1 VGEEAMTTLAGTGQ
15 RLWHLVL
22 GAAET
27 LFPGY
32 FALVMAT
39 GITSIASHLLE
50 FRVIAETLVGA
61 NLLAFVALS
70 SLTILRAAR
79 FPERLLGDLAD
90 HARGPGFFTVVAG
103 TCVVGG
109 QLLVVVD
116 APRIAGFFWDLG
128 LGLWLVVMYGFFL
141 AVFTKARKPGL
152 EHGLNGSWL
161 IAAVATHSLSVLGT
175 LLAASSPRPELL
187 LFVSLS
193 LYLVGCFLYVVLI
206 TLILHRLAFLPLSAE
221 ALTPPYWINM
231 GAVAITTVAG
241 SLLILH
247 AGAWRLLAEL
257 RPFIAGLTLLFWAV
271 ATWWLPLLVGL
282 SLWRHVVRRLPLG
295 YDPQLWAVA
304 FPLGMYT
311 VATLRLSAAL
321 DLPFLAAIPAAS
333 IYVALAVWMALAVG
347 LLVTLWR
354 RAARALLEASA

>member
-1 VGEEAMTTLAGTGQ
+1 MTTFAGAGQ
-15 RLWHLVL
+15 RLLHLVL

-39 GITSIASHLLE
+39 GITSIASHLLG
-50 FRVIAETLVGA
+50 FGAIAEALVGV
-61 NLLAFVALS
+61 NLVAFAVLA

-79 FPERLLGDLAD
+79 FPERLLADLAD

-103 TCVVGG
+103 TCVVGS
-109 QLLVVVD
+109 QFLVVED

-128 LGLWLVVMYGFFL
+128 FGLWLVVMYGFFL
-141 AVFTKARKPGL
+141 AVIANARKPAL

-161 IAAVATHSLSVLGT
+161 IAAVATHSVSVLGT
-175 LLAASSPRPELL
+175 LLASFSPAPAFL
-187 LFVSLS
+187 LFLALS
-193 LYLVGCFLYVVLI
+193 LYLVGCFLYLVLI
-206 TLILHRLAFLPLSAE
+206 TLILHRLAFLPVTTQ

-241 SLLILH
+241 SLLVLH
-247 AGAWRLLAEL
+247 AGEWHLLVEL
-257 RPFIAGLTLLFWAV
+257 RPFIAGLTLLFWAA
-271 ATWWLPLLVGL
+271 ATWWIPLLVGL
-282 SLWRHVVRRLPLG
+282 SLWRHVVRRFPLG

-333 IYVALAVWMALAVG
+333 IYVALAVWAALAVG

-354 RAARALLEASA
+354 QAARVLLEASA